1 MLRRLT
7 PLEWI
12 PFRKTSAPCHET
24 PPGPTNYT
32 IRHIYFLDLLL
43 FHCNHKS
50 KAKKWL
56 SNLILPRPLLPW
68 QFQVE
73 WPVNSLAYW
82 RTEPPVFSII
92 LKMQS
97 KPLRINHMWKE
108 RRMAWEKEWK
118 SILNC
123 INILTSKWIQANSSL
138 VVTLIYEQLGIHIN
152 IVPLCLPL
160 LNQGGLTRKVPSL
173 KPENRLFLIAFH
185 SFTYAFIPH
194 MFSEYLSCAMH

>member
-1 MLRRLT
+1 MK
-7 PLEWI
+7 PLQVL
-12 PFRKTSAPCHET
+12 
-24 PPGPTNYT
+24 PTIQLGTFIFLICCYFIVT
-32 IRHIYFLDLLL
+32 IKVKQRSDFLIW
-43 FHCNHKS
+43 FS
-50 KAKKWL
+50 
-56 SNLILPRPLLPW
+56 PRPLLPW

-108 RRMAWEKEWK
+108 RRMAWEKERK